1 MKQSIKELLF
11 SAIAF
16 LFSYSIAY
24 LTGIEVVENAVL
36 LAFIIQWV
44 LFIPAYLLQTEKFFD
59 ISGSITYIS
68 VVIYCFLNNYDP
80 LFVNIGNIILSII
93 VIIWALRLGSFLF
106 IRIKKAGEDIRFRE
120 IKKSPSRFFM
130 TWTLQGMWVSLC
142 SACAL
147 AGIAKGII
155 INNYFYCGLAIF
167 LIGFIIEIVAD
178 TQKTKFR
185 SNPKNKDKFINS
197 GLWKF
202 SRHPNYMG
210 EILLWLGISIISLS
224 SLEGLEL
231 ATLISPFFT
240 YLLLVYVSGIRILE
254 YSGDKKWGHLES
266 YKIYKKNTPRLIGF
280 L

>member
-1 MKQSIKELLF
+1 MKQSTKELLF

-24 LTGIEVVENAVL
+24 LTGIELVKNAVL

-68 VVIYCFLNNYDP
+68 VISYCFFNFYDP
-80 LFVNIGNIILSII
+80 ENLNIGNVILSII
-93 VIIWALRLGSFLF
+93 IIIWALRLGSFLF

-120 IKKSPSRFFM
+120 IKKSPTRFFM
-130 TWTLQGMWVSLC
+130 TWTFQGMWVSLC

-155 INNYFYCGLAIF
+155 INDYFYCGLAIF
-167 LIGFIIEIVAD
+167 LIGFIVEIVAD
-178 TQKTKFR
+178 NQKTKFR

-210 EILLWLGISIISLS
+210 EILLWLGISIISFS

-254 YSGDKKWGHLES
+254 YNGEKKWGHLDS
-266 YKIYKKNTPRLIGF
+266 YKSYKENTPRLIGF

>member
-1 MKQSIKELLF
+1 MKQSTKELLF

-24 LTGIEVVENAVL
+24 LTGIELVKNAVL

-68 VVIYCFLNNYDP
+68 VVSYCFFNYYDP
-80 LFVNIGNIILSII
+80 EKLNIGNAILSII
-93 VIIWALRLGSFLF
+93 IIIWALRLGSFLF

-120 IKKSPSRFFM
+120 IKKSPTRFFM

-155 INNYFYCGLAIF
+155 INNYFYCGLAVF
-167 LIGFIIEIVAD
+167 LIGFIVEIVAD
-178 TQKTKFR
+178 NQKTKFR

-254 YSGDKKWGHLES
+254 YNGDKKWGHLES
-266 YKIYKKNTPRLIGF
+266 YKIYKKITPRLIGF

>member
-11 SAIAF
+11 SAVAF

-24 LTGIEVVENAVL
+24 LTGIQLVENAVL

-68 VVIYCFLNNYDP
+68 VVVYCFLNNYDP
-80 LFVNIGNIILSII
+80 LFVNIGNMILSII
-93 VIIWALRLGSFLF
+93 IIIWALRLGSFLF

-130 TWTLQGMWVSLC
+130 TWTFQGMWVSLC

-147 AGIAKGII
+147 AGVAKGII

-167 LIGFIIEIVAD
+167 LIGFIVEIVAD

-254 YSGDKKWGHLES
+254 YNGDKKWGHLES

>member
-1 MKQSIKELLF
+1 MKQSTKELLF

-24 LTGIEVVENAVL
+24 LTGIELVKNAVL

-68 VVIYCFLNNYDP
+68 VVSYCFFNYYDP
-80 LFVNIGNIILSII
+80 EKLNIGNVILSII
-93 VIIWALRLGSFLF
+93 IIIWALRLGSFLF

-120 IKKSPSRFFM
+120 IKKSPTRFFM

-155 INNYFYCGLAIF
+155 INYYFYCGVAIF
-167 LIGFIIEIVAD
+167 LIGFITEIVAD

-202 SRHPNYMG
+202 SRHPNYVG

-254 YSGDKKWGHLES
+254 YNGDKKWGHLES
-266 YKIYKKNTPRLIGF
+266 YKIYKRNTPRLIGF

>member
-11 SAIAF
+11 SAVAF

-24 LTGIEVVENAVL
+24 LTGIQLVENAVL

-155 INNYFYCGLAIF
+155 INNYFFCGLAIF
-167 LIGFIIEIVAD
+167 LIGFILEIVAD
-178 TQKTKFR
+178 NQKTKFR

-254 YSGDKKWGHLES
+254 YNGDKKWGHLES

>member
-1 MKQSIKELLF
+1 VKQSTKELLF

-24 LTGIEVVENAVL
+24 LTGIELVKNAVL

-59 ISGSITYIS
+59 ISGSVTYIS
-68 VVIYCFLNNYDP
+68 VVSYCFFNFYDQEN
-80 LFVNIGNIILSII
+80 LNIGNVILSII
-93 VIIWALRLGSFLF
+93 IIIWALRLGSFLF

-120 IKKSPSRFFM
+120 IKKSPTRFFM
-130 TWTLQGMWVSLC
+130 TWTFQGMWVSLC

-155 INNYFYCGLAIF
+155 INYYFYCGVAIF

-202 SRHPNYMG
+202 SRHPNYVG

-254 YSGDKKWGHLES
+254 YNGDKKWGHLES

>member
-1 MKQSIKELLF
+1 MKQSTKELLF

-24 LTGIEVVENAVL
+24 LTGIELVKNAVL

-59 ISGSITYIS
+59 ISGSVTYIS
-68 VVIYCFLNNYDP
+68 IVSYCFFNFYDQEN
-80 LFVNIGNIILSII
+80 LNIGNVILSII
-93 VIIWALRLGSFLF
+93 IIIWALRLGSFLF

-120 IKKSPSRFFM
+120 IKKSPTRFFM
-130 TWTLQGMWVSLC
+130 TWTFQGMWVSLC

-155 INNYFYCGLAIF
+155 INYYFYCGVAIF
-167 LIGFIIEIVAD
+167 LIGFITEIVAD

-202 SRHPNYMG
+202 SRHPNYVG

-254 YSGDKKWGHLES
+254 YNGDKKWGHLES
-266 YKIYKKNTPRLIGF
+266 YKIYKRNTPRLIGF

>member
-11 SAIAF
+11 SSIAF

-59 ISGSITYIS
+59 IAGSITYIS

>member
-68 VVIYCFLNNYDP
+68 VVVYCFLNNYDP
-80 LFVNIGNIILSII
+80 LFVNIGNMILSII
-93 VIIWALRLGSFLF
+93 IIIWALRLGSFLF

-167 LIGFIIEIVAD
+167 LIGFILEIVAD

-254 YSGDKKWGHLES
+254 YNGDKKWGHLES

>member
-167 LIGFIIEIVAD
+167 LIGFILEIVAD
-178 TQKTKFR
+178 NQKTKFR

-254 YSGDKKWGHLES
+254 YNGDKKWGHLDS
-266 YKIYKKNTPRLIGF
+266 YKTYKKNTPRLIGF